1 MSSSGEEEQYHATGT
16 GGSGGVLDAPPRAPY
31 LPSVPTAER
40 LMQRR
45 HLLRLLGAA
54 AALPLLPGSTD
65 ALQLGRSLHAGL
77 RINADL
83 QVLSADQ
90 AALVTLLSD
99 LILPRTDTPGASDV
113 GVTGFIDHLLAEW
126 YQPDEAQSLLAGL
139 AMIDTISRAD
149 YGSNFVA
156 LSTADQTSLLSTID
170 DRKGASG
177 SAEAAF
183 ARIKSLTVYGYFTS
197 EKVMTDVTRE
207 PIIPGRFDGC
217 VTL

>member
-1 MSSSGEEEQYHATGT
+1 MSSSGEEEQYHASGT

-90 AALVTLLSD
+90 AALVSLLSD

-126 YQPDEAQSLLAGL
+126 YQPDEVQSLLAGL
-139 AMIDTISRAD
+139 TIIDTISRAD

-156 LSTADQTSLLSTID
+156 LSTTDQTSLLSTID
-170 DRKGASG
+170 DRRGATG
-177 SAEAAF
+177 SATGRAS
-183 ARIKSLTVYGYFTS
+183 RRRSGTS
-197 EKVMTDVTRE
+197 KTTR
-207 PIIPGRFDGC
+207 RHSS
-217 VTL
+217 